1 MRIGMVLDKPF
12 PPDPR
17 VGNEAR
23 SLVRAGHEVHL
34 LCVRLKEAE
43 PEREEWEGV
52 QLHRLTLGQ
61 FFYKKASALC
71 LNLPFYFSV
80 FRGAV
85 TRMVREQGIEALH
98 IHDLPLL
105 RVGLEAAAD
114 RALPVVSDLHENWPA
129 AIENYDYARR
139 VPGRWLIS
147 PERWREYER
156 RYLPR
161 AARVIVVVE
170 EAKSR
175 LGGYGIALD
184 RVAVVSNTVHVDEFE
199 GFPRDHEIERRG
211 QSAFTVTYLGGFDRH
226 RGLETAVR
234 AVALL
239 RDWTDLRMV
248 LVGDGA
254 TRSSLQREA
263 AALGVA
269 DRVEFPGWQP
279 FRLFPSFVA
288 GASVCLI
295 PHLKCEHTDT
305 TIPHKLFHYM
315 LLERPVVA
323 TNCDPLERIVK
334 LEDCGRIYGS
344 GDASALADTLQD
356 LRATELRGAL
366 GARGRAAVL
375 ARYRWDRTE
384 EILLALY
391 DGLRNRR

>member
-1 MRIGMVLDKPF
+1 MVLDKPF

-34 LCVRLKEAE
+34 LCVRLNESEKEQ
-43 PEREEWEGV
+43 EEWEGV
-52 QLHRLTLGQ
+52 QLHRLLLSQ
-61 FFYKKASALC
+61 FFHKKASALC

-80 FRGAV
+80 FRRAV
-85 TRMVREQGIEALH
+85 SRLVVEHGIEAIH
-98 IHDLPLL
+98 VHDLPLL
-105 RVGLEAAAD
+105 RVGLEVGAP
-114 RALPVVSDLHENWPA
+114 RSIPVVSDLHENWPA

-139 VPGRWLIS
+139 LPGRWLIS
-147 PERWREYER
+147 PERWRAYER
-156 RYLPR
+156 RFLPN
-161 AARVIVVVE
+161 AARVIVVVD

-175 LGGYGIALD
+175 LRHYGVALD

-199 GFPRDHEIERRG
+199 GFPRDQSIEARG
-211 QSAFTVTYLGGFDRH
+211 RGAFTVTYLGGFDRH
-226 RGLETAVR
+226 RGLETAVQ
-234 AVALL
+234 AVARL
-239 RDWTDLRMV
+239 RDWSELRLT

-263 AALGVA
+263 EALGIA
-269 DRVEFPGWQP
+269 DRVDFPGWQP
-279 FRLFPSFVA
+279 FRLFPSYVA

-323 TNCDPLERIVK
+323 TNCDPIERIVK
-334 LEDCGRIYGS
+334 AEDCGRIYRS
-344 GDASALADTLQD
+344 GDAAALANTLRD
-356 LRATELRGAL
+356 LRDSKLRDTL

-375 ARYRWDRTE
+375 SRYRWDRTQE
-384 EILLALY
+384 TLLELY
-391 DGLRNRR
+391 DGLSRSR